1 MRANILFAEDDVFF
15 ARSIKRHLERAGYNV
30 ILCENGQEGWE
41 KFQQQVFD
49 LCLLDVV
56 MPRKDGFA
64 LAEDIRAIDVNVP
77 IIFSTSRYMKADR
90 LRGFESGADDYIVK
104 PFSVQEL
111 LCRIDVYLRR
121 SRLRRSERRIAY
133 KIGNLVFDYSQ
144 YYIRHKD
151 AGSFIRMAPK
161 EAELLRFLCENA
173 NKRLKKDEIL
183 ASVWKQD
190 NLLASRVMDVYL
202 TRLRKHIAADPA
214 IRLETYHGKGLMF
227 VAEGLD
233 RLHTVARN

>member
-121 SRLRRSERRIAY
+121 SRLRSRSRGSSRGRLGGRRR
-133 KIGNLVFDYSQ
+133 G
-144 YYIRHKD
+144 
-151 AGSFIRMAPK
+151 GS
-161 EAELLRFLCENA
+161 RFGRGCGRVA
-173 NKRLKKDEIL
+173 DHG
-183 ASVWKQD
+183 QD
-190 NLLASRVMDVYL
+190 G
-202 TRLRKHIAADPA
+202 AD
-214 IRLETYHGKGLMF
+214 
-227 VAEGLD
+227 LD
-233 RLHTVARN
+233 RLVLLGPDLQQRAGGR